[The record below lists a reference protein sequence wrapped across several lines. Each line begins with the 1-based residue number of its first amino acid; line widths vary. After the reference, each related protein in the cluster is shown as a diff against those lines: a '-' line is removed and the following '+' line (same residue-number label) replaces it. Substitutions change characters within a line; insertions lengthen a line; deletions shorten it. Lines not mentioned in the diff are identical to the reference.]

1 MTFFA
6 KTSRIFLEKI
16 SFFFRNSKIMNAK
29 FLFRRVNSA
38 LLAILIVTSGFY
50 AQSQREVLTNVKII
64 ELVRLGLS
72 EALIVEKIR
81 QSECKCDTSTTELA
95 RLKAAKVSDAIL
107 LAMMESTRSYSD
119 SDSKVVQNSRVTPSS
134 SALTDNS
141 AGPKELR
148 QITEPGIYLFED
160 GKMTAIEAAVFS
172 GSSFNPLK
180 SALTFGIKKLK
191 FKAKVRGKSANMQ
204 TDSAQPVFYFVFNPE
219 LKNSGATM
227 AGLWGLATSPNEF
240 LMVQMSVQ
248 SNSREAVMGEMS
260 ALTGSTNM
268 GSRDKDVR
276 EYSFEKIK
284 SGVYKVTPKTNLTP
298 GEYAFYYAGNITG
311 LGYGGGK
318 VFDFGVK

>member
-1 MTFFA
+1 M
-6 KTSRIFLEKI
+6 FLQKARKYLSEI
-16 SFFFRNSKIMNAK
+16 YKIMK
-29 FLFRRVNSA
+29 TKSRSTSIC
-38 LLAILIVTSGFY
+38 LLLLTIFTVIYCVS
-50 AQSQREVLTNVKII
+50 AQSQREVLTNAKII

-72 EALIVEKIR
+72 EALIIEKIR
-81 QSECKCDTSTTELA
+81 QSECKCDTSTTGLA

-119 SDSKVVQNSRVTPSS
+119 SDTKTVQNGQVTPTRSTETDD
-134 SALTDNS
+134 SAS
-141 AGPKELR
+141 PKELR

-204 TDSAQPVFYFVFNPE
+204 TGSQQPVFYFVFNPE

-248 SNSREAVMGEMS
+248 TNSREAVMGEMS
-260 ALTGSTNM
+260 GLTGSTNM

-284 SGVYKVTPKTNLTP
+284 TGVYKVVPKTNLAP

-318 VFDFGVK
+318 VYDFGVKAETATVK